1 MYRPKG
7 KISKPKYSN
16 GTFEKPDGTPY
27 VGFYFEDSAGNQ
39 YTGKSP
45 GKNSIPLIDT
55 TDTEGINF
63 TPTPGFN
70 FFSSEVVFPTEEDYE
85 NGFFIRYFLQD
96 SRSSKIIEVGKN
108 KYNSF
113 RRKGYINSVTIEW
126 LLTTPIENVEKGP
139 YVYFGSKAK
148 NKETVEKQEN
158 IPNLS
163 SYIKN
168 FAQFIKE

>member
-1 MYRPKG
+1 MYLPKG

-16 GTFEKPDGTPY
+16 GTFEKTDGTPY
-27 VGFYFEDSAGNQ
+27 VGYYFEDSAGNL
-39 YTGKSP
+39 YTGKTP
-45 GKNSIPLIDT
+45 GKNSKPLIDS
-55 TDTEGINF
+55 TDTEDSDF

-70 FFSSEVVFPTEEDYE
+70 FFSSEIVFPTEQDYE
-85 NGFFIRYFLQD
+85 NGFFTRYFLQD
-96 SRSSKIIEVGKN
+96 NRSTKIIEVGKD
-108 KYNSF
+108 KYNNF
-113 RRKGYINSVTIEW
+113 RNKGYISSVTIEW

-148 NKETVEKQEN
+148 NKETVEKQED

>member
-27 VGFYFEDSAGNQ
+27 VGFYFEDSAGNL
-39 YTGKSP
+39 YSGKGP
-45 GKNSIPLIDT
+45 GKNTKVLIDS
-55 TDTEGINF
+55 TDTEESKF
-63 TPTPGFN
+63 TTTPGFN
-70 FFSSEVVFPTEEDYE
+70 FFSSEMIFPTEEDYE

-96 SRSSKIIEVGKN
+96 NRTTKIIEVGKD
-108 KYNSF
+108 KYNNF
-113 RRKGYINSVTIEW
+113 RSKRNINSVSIEW
-126 LLTTPIENVEKGP
+126 LLNTPIENVEKGP

-148 NKETVEKQEN
+148 NKETIEKQED

>member
-16 GTFEKPDGTPY
+16 GAFEKSDGTPY
-27 VGFYFEDSAGNQ
+27 VGFYFQDSAGNL
-39 YTGKSP
+39 YSGKEP
-45 GKNSIPLIDT
+45 GKNTQALTDS
-55 TDTEGINF
+55 TDTEGTNF

-70 FFSSEVVFPTEEDYE
+70 FFSSEIVFPTDADYE

-96 SRSSKIIEVGKN
+96 NRSSKIIEVGKSKFN
-108 KYNSF
+108 NLRK
-113 RRKGYINSVTIEW
+113 KGYISSTTIRW
-126 LLTTPIENVEKGP
+126 ILTTPIENVEKGP
-139 YVYFGSKAK
+139 YIYFGSKAK
-148 NKETVEKQEN
+148 NKETVEKQED

-168 FAQFIKE
+168 FAQFIEE

>member
-27 VGFYFEDSAGNQ
+27 VGFYFEDSAGNL
-39 YTGKSP
+39 YSGKGP
-45 GKNSIPLIDT
+45 GKNTKVLIDS
-55 TDTEGINF
+55 TDTEESKF
-63 TPTPGFN
+63 TTTPGFN
-70 FFSSEVVFPTEEDYE
+70 FFSSEMIFPTEEDYE

-96 SRSSKIIEVGKN
+96 NRSSKIIEVGKD
-108 KYNSF
+108 KYSNF
-113 RRKGYINSVTIEW
+113 RGKRNINSVTIEW

-148 NKETVEKQEN
+148 NKETIEKQED